1 MAILLVCHDGTVD
14 SRHSTRDHP
23 LTVAE
28 PLKRSSL
35 HSSPTASAKSYRQRA
50 TKVAELAGGAK
61 LQTWPCWRSCTG
73 PFSDVDLATRTSDI
87 PLAWCVIS
95 RSVGLLHSQFGSGRT
110 ARNRNKFRE
119 DFLLT
124 RKDTL
129 RGGIP
134 VQLETNSGP
143 TLNFSRLRTLCVSP
157 QAAIRV
163 STGTSVLP

>member
-1 MAILLVCHDGTVD
+1 VPGYKHGLAEGHVPDRSLTLTCPREPPTFRLPGA
-14 SRHSTRDHP
+14 SLAAP
-23 LTVAE
+23 LA
-28 PLKRSSL
+28 
-35 HSSPTASAKSYRQRA
+35 
-50 TKVAELAGGAK
+50 
-61 LQTWPCWRSCTG
+61 SCTPG
-73 PFSDVDLATRTSDI
+73 LDLDI
-87 PLAWCVIS
+87 PQKN
-95 RSVGLLHSQFGSGRT
+95 G
-110 ARNRNKFRE
+110 NKFRE

-129 RGGIP
+129 RGGLP